1 MKLTYRSEI
10 LKRIKKDILNFR
22 KKKYQRI
29 LFSKKNIFSRDRAI
43 KHIFSLDTLISNNKN
58 ECESCLFYSKN
69 LKKKNFMSFYQ
80 KFNAH
85 IVLKANYDSV
95 TLIKKTNKNAC
106 LNSYFLFSEF
116 LIKNKEI
123 NNIQKLNTLL
133 KINDLFILRFEKN
146 KHVSLIKFFKKNIQ
160 YEKKLLNLYI

>member
-1 MKLTYRSEI
+1 MKLANQSTI
-10 LKRIKKDILNFR
+10 LKEIKKDISNFR
-22 KKKYQRI
+22 KQKYQRI
-29 LFSKKNIFSRDRAI
+29 LFSKKKIFLRDRAI
-43 KHIFSLDTLISNNKN
+43 KYLFNLDRAIDNHIN
-58 ECESCLFYSKN
+58 ECNSCLFYSKN
-69 LKKKNFMSFYQ
+69 LKKKNFVSFYQ

-85 IVLKANYDSV
+85 IVLKANYDPL

-133 KINDLFILRFEKN
+133 KINDLFILRFKKN
-146 KHVSLIKFFKKNIQ
+146 KHTNLIKFFKKNI
-160 YEKKLLNLYI
+160 YHERRLLNLYI